1 MTDIHSIDD
10 TPKTS
15 VLADGT
21 VISRAY
27 GDDGL
32 ESKRVEAINRIG
44 TRWILHPNNKVQRGG
59 VFSFPKVDGTSF
71 FLTRY
76 FDRLKLQ
83 AA

>member
-1 MTDIHSIDD
+1 MVDIYSIK
-10 TPKTS
+10 PKTS

-27 GDDGL
+27 SDDVL
-32 ESKRVEAINRIG
+32 EKKRVDAINTIG
-44 TRWILHPNNKVQRGG
+44 TRWLLHPKNKVRRGG

-71 FLTRY
+71 YLTRY
-76 FDRLKLQ
+76 FDRLKLK

>member
-1 MTDIHSIDD
+1 MVDIYKIDD
-10 TPKTS
+10 TPRTS

-27 GDDGL
+27 TDDVL
-32 ESKRVEAINRIG
+32 EDKRVDAINRIG
-44 TRWILHPNNKVQRGG
+44 TRWLLHPKNHVQRGG
-59 VFSFPKVDGTSF
+59 GFSFPKVDGSSF
-71 FLTRY
+71 YLTRY

>member
-1 MTDIHSIDD
+1 MTDIYSIED

-21 VISRAY
+21 VIIRAY
-27 GDDGL
+27 TDDAL
-32 ESKRVEAINRIG
+32 ESKRVDAINRIG
-44 TRWILHPNNKVQRGG
+44 TRWLLHPKNQVQRGG
-59 VFSFPKVDGTSF
+59 GFSFPKVDGSSF
-71 FLTRY
+71 YLTRH